1 MEYMYNYLHNT
12 DIYIHQRKDM
22 FRINTDTTLLGEFMN
37 IRTNETVLDVGTN
50 NGALLL
56 YASRFAPSHL
66 VGIDVFQEACDLATQ
81 NLSANQISS
90 FAIFQSPV
98 QAFVHDPFD
107 VVVCNPP
114 YFPCSEHVNENEFL
128 RVARHEVALTL
139 EELAE
144 HSSRLLKE
152 HGRFYLVHRSNRL
165 VDLMKA
171 LDACKMGVQD
181 VCFVFDEQKEH
192 ATAILI
198 EAIKGYDH
206 KVQVR
211 KPIVITR

>member
-22 FRINTDTTLLGEFMN
+22 FRINTDTTLLGEFMD
-37 IRTNETVLDVGTN
+37 IRAGETVLDIGTN

-56 YASRFAPSHL
+56 YASRFQPSHL
-66 VGIDVFQEACDLATQ
+66 VGIDVFAQACELATL
-81 NLSANQISS
+81 NLTNNEILS
-90 FAIFQSPV
+90 FAIYHSSVQEFQ
-98 QAFVHDPFD
+98 HDSFD

-114 YFPCSEHVNENEFL
+114 YFPCGEHVNENEFL
-128 RVARHEVALTL
+128 RTARHEIRLTL
-139 EELAE
+139 EELAL

-152 HGRFYLVHRSNRL
+152 NGRFYLVHRSSRL
-165 VDLMKA
+165 VDLMKV
-171 LDACKMGVQD
+171 LDANKLGVQQ
-181 VCFVFDEQKEH
+181 VCFVYDEQKEYS
-192 ATAILI
+192 TAILI

-211 KPIVITR
+211 KPIVIKR